1 MVSGIQEVS
10 MSKKLVLRYIFSTAL
25 LMILA
30 VAFSGCNFNPTFK
43 KENKR
48 TYLQVSVSS
57 VSSARATAI
66 PHFTDV
72 SEISDFTFTLSGKGP
87 GASTF
92 TALTD
97 DPTDNPSGEYA
108 GLSALTAAAFPIE
121 TGAWTFKLTATK
133 DGTVLN
139 SGEVSKTIGSGSNTI
154 SFSLKWDDTSL
165 DETKTGS
172 LSFTLDFSAAPNKDD
187 VKIVTGGLVNTATNT
202 TVCSETPI
210 LNRTTSPTVYTAT
223 YDSTTIP
230 ALATLSAGKYRIFIR
245 LYTKDGNT
253 NGQVLINTWTEL
265 AIITGG
271 QESTGSSTMNSLNEV
286 YTINWNLDGGSSS
299 VTLPECYTRLS
310 SDYDLPEVSKD
321 GYVFDG
327 WYTGANGTGKK
338 VETIAHGSTGIKNL
352 YANWIIKSFSV
363 NFNTGGGSTVASVST
378 NYGNL
383 PPRPETDPTHTDYAF
398 DDWYTDSD
406 YATVYDFETMPI
418 TETTTIYAHWVDTY
432 AQVGG
437 INYSTLE
444 RTCNAIK
451 TASSTDDISVVICKA
466 INASTE
472 LGKAATNGTIINAIK
487 NTTAKTVALSLK
499 DGVSITLPEDCSNMF
514 LECQKVSSFSFKG
527 FVTSGVT
534 SMNAMFSTCY
544 KLATIDFEGINTS
557 SVTDIS
563 SMFLYCSAISSLDL
577 SSFDTSNVTLM
588 WNVFFQCSNLESVN
602 VSSFNTSKVTGLPG
616 MFAYCE
622 KLQSLDLS
630 NFDTSKCTEMQQLFL
645 GCKNLTSLNVTS
657 FNTSIVESIPNMFED
672 CKKLTTLDLSSF
684 DTNNVS
690 SAFKLFKN
698 CQMLQTIIVSNK
710 FDLSKAK
717 NQNLDDNIFTDCA
730 ALEGGAGTSYI
741 DTNPTDSTY
750 AHIDESGNPG
760 YFTARPN
767 YARVG
772 TTYCS
777 NLSETISAI
786 SSAAATDDI
795 TITLFGDVTA
805 SDIGLSEST
814 GKIANAIH
822 DTSANSVKLIVDADA
837 NISLAENSYKMFYD
851 CTKLVSADLRG
862 FETTSV
868 TDMSYMF
875 AGCQKLVNV
884 NISSFDTSS
893 VTTMSHMF
901 NGCQLLKTLNFDTT
915 KFNTASVEIMDS
927 MFAACIKITSI
938 DVSHFNTSNVTTM
951 SAMFNG
957 CTALTEIDV
966 SSFDTSRVGS
976 MDEMFSGCIKL
987 TSLDLSSFD
996 TSSVTEMTQ
1005 MFQSDFALQTISV
1018 TQAFVTTAPG
1028 LSATNMFESCT
1039 KLVGGAGTPYNSSY
1053 VDATYARIDDPDNSK
1068 PGYFTGKPLGTKS
1081 SPDEVGD
1088 IVFNDGSAIP
1098 YTSGLT
1104 LNSLQK
1110 SNAVAVVFY
1119 AGTGLNDGGDTT
1131 TRILGMP
1138 FTKYQYQEKWC
1149 IDGAAAYDR
1158 KMESVQCTYNNTN
1171 GYTFTYDKDGRDSLE
1186 VMKDELENAGE
1197 TSDVDAESNYPAF
1210 YAAKNYGSST
1220 TATAGT
1226 KYENGWYLPT
1236 AAELYAVYQFWAS
1249 DDSPLDSIA
1258 ELVKGSDTTFLGDSG
1273 KTLMSASQNS
1283 LTTKDI
1289 IYVQFNTGGAS
1300 VAVDDK
1306 ASTYMYL
1313 CPIIQLNQ

>member
-1 MVSGIQEVS
+1 
-10 MSKKLVLRYIFSTAL
+10 MSKKLFLRYILSTAF
-25 LMILA
+25 LMML
-30 VAFSGCNFNPTFK
+30 VLAFSACDNMNSLSRPNN
-43 KENKR
+43 NKNNDKV
-48 TYLQVSVSS
+48 YLKVDVASVG
-57 VSSARATAI
+57 RTAI

-72 SEISDFTFTLSGKGP
+72 SEISDFRFKLFGKGP
-87 GASTF
+87 DDSSLTE
-92 TALTD
+92 LTD
-97 DPTDNPSGEYA
+97 SSEIYDLEALQGATFPTEPGEWTFE
-108 GLSALTAAAFPIE
+108 LTAS
-121 TGAWTFKLTATK
+121 K
-133 DGTVLN
+133 DGTEFT
-139 SGEVSKTIGSGSNTI
+139 SGEISKTISSGSNTI
-154 SFSLKWDDTSL
+154 SFELKWDDTSL
-165 DETKTGS
+165 DAAKTGS
-172 LSFTLDFSAAPNKDD
+172 LSFTLDFSAAPNKND
-187 VKIVTGGLVNTATNT
+187 VQTVTATLVNTA
-202 TVCSETPI
+202 S
-210 LNRTTSPTVYTAT
+210 
-223 YDSTTIP
+223 DSTTLSEQVILDRNDTP
-230 ALATLSAGKYRIFIR
+230 AVYVATYNSSTETALANLSAGKYRITLKLFGVD
-245 LYTKDGNT
+245 TATNT
-253 NGQVLINTWTEL
+253 NVLINTWTEL

-271 QESTGSSTMNSLNEV
+271 QESTGSSTINSLNEV

-310 SDYDLPEVSKD
+310 SDYHLPEVSKD

-327 WYTGANGTGKK
+327 WYTGANGTGTK
-338 VETIAHGSTGIKNL
+338 VETIAHGSTGTQNL
-352 YANWIIKSFSV
+352 YANWIIKSFMV

-398 DDWYTDSD
+398 DDWYTDTD
-406 YATVYDFETMPI
+406 YATVYDFETMTI
-418 TETTTIYAHWVDTY
+418 SGITTIYAHWVDTY

-499 DGVSITLPEDCSNMF
+499 DGVSITLPADCSNMF
-514 LECQKVSSFSFKG
+514 LECQKLSSFSFKG

-772 TTYCS
+772 STYCS

-805 SDIGLSEST
+805 SDIGTYET
-814 GKIANAIH
+814 TDKIVNAIH
-822 DTSANSVKLIVDADA
+822 DTSAKSVTLIVDADA
-837 NISLAENSYKMFYD
+837 NISLAANSYKMFYD

-862 FETTSV
+862 FDTTSV

-875 AGCQKLVNV
+875 AGCQKLVTV

-915 KFNTASVEIMDS
+915 KFNTASVEYMDL
-927 MFAACIKITSI
+927 MFATCNKLTSI
-938 DVSHFNTSNVTTM
+938 DVSHFNTSNVKTM
-951 SAMFNG
+951 SAMFNA
-957 CTALTEIDV
+957 CMALTEIDV
-966 SSFDTSRVGS
+966 TSFDTSKVGS
-976 MDEMFSGCIKL
+976 MDDMFSVCTKL

-996 TSSVTEMTQ
+996 TSSVTEMSS
-1005 MFQSDFALQTISV
+1005 MFESAIALQTISV
-1018 TQAFVTTAPG
+1018 TKAFVTTAPD
-1028 LSATNMFESCT
+1028 LSSTDMFEGCT
-1039 KLVGGAGTPYNSSY
+1039 NLIGGAGTPYNSSY
-1053 VDATYARIDDPDNSK
+1053 VDATYARIDDPTNSK
-1068 PGYFTGKPLGTKS
+1068 SGYFTGKPLGTKS

-1088 IVFNDGSAIP
+1088 IVFSDGSAIP
-1098 YTSGLT
+1098 YTSGMT
-1104 LNSLQK
+1104 LNSVQK

-1119 AGTGLNDGGDTT
+1119 AGKGLNDDGDTTT

-1138 FTKYQYQEKWC
+1138 FSKYSSQAKWC
-1149 IDGAAAYDR
+1149 IDGAEAYE
-1158 KMESVQCTYNNTN
+1158 KEMESVECVYSSESFI
-1171 GYTFTYDKDGRDSLE
+1171 YSFTGDKDGRDSLID
-1186 VMKDELENAGE
+1186 MKSELEEDGI
-1197 TSDVDAESNYPAF
+1197 TSDINTESNYPAF
-1210 YAAKNYGSST
+1210 YAAQNFGTSI
-1220 TATAGT
+1220 AAAAGT

-1236 AAELYAVYQFWAS
+1236 AAELYETYSLWRNGTLDAVCQ
-1249 DDSPLDSIA
+1249 
-1258 ELVKGSDTTFLGDSG
+1258 LVKGTNSDIAANDCFVTANQSSTGSS
-1273 KTLMSASQNS
+1273 TYM
-1283 LTTKDI
+1283 
-1289 IYVQFNTGGAS
+1289 IYFQYSSEHAS
-1300 VAVDDK
+1300 VAVESK
-1306 ASTYMYL
+1306 TATFVYVY
-1313 CPIIQLNQ
+1313 PIIQLNQ

>member
-1 MVSGIQEVS
+1 M
-10 MSKKLVLRYIFSTAL
+10 L
-25 LMILA
+25 
-30 VAFSGCNFNPTFK
+30 FK
-43 KENKR
+43 IYTLPVN
-48 TYLQVSVSS
+48 
-57 VSSARATAI
+57 
-66 PHFTDV
+66 
-72 SEISDFTFTLSGKGP
+72 SDP
-87 GASTF
+87 
-92 TALTD
+92 
-97 DPTDNPSGEYA
+97 DNPVISR
-108 GLSALTAAAFPIE
+108 
-121 TGAWTFKLTATK
+121 TGY
-133 DGTVLN
+133 
-139 SGEVSKTIGSGSNTI
+139 E
-154 SFSLKWDDTSL
+154 
-165 DETKTGS
+165 
-172 LSFTLDFSAAPNKDD
+172 
-187 VKIVTGGLVNTATNT
+187 
-202 TVCSETPI
+202 
-210 LNRTTSPTVYTAT
+210 
-223 YDSTTIP
+223 
-230 ALATLSAGKYRIFIR
+230 
-245 LYTKDGNT
+245 
-253 NGQVLINTWTEL
+253 
-265 AIITGG
+265 
-271 QESTGSSTMNSLNEV
+271 
-286 YTINWNLDGGSSS
+286 
-299 VTLPECYTRLS
+299 
-310 SDYDLPEVSKD
+310 
-321 GYVFDG
+321 FDG
-327 WYTGANGTGKK
+327 WYDNKECTGST
-338 VETIAHGSTGIKNL
+338 VLSIPQGSTGTKKF
-352 YANWIIKSFSV
+352 YAKWRIKSFTV
-363 NFNTGGGSTVASVST
+363 NFNTAGGSSVASSGV
-378 NYGNL
+378 NYGSFVA
-383 PPRPETDPTHTDYAF
+383 RPATDPTHTEYAF

-466 INASTE
+466 IDASTE

-487 NTTAKTVALSLK
+487 NTTANTVALSLK

-514 LECQKVSSFSFKG
+514 LECQKLSSFSFKG

-630 NFDTSKCTEMQQLFL
+630 NFDTSLCDAFQQMFL
-645 GCKNLTSLNVTS
+645 GCEKLTTLNITS
-657 FNTSIVESIPNMFED
+657 FDTSVATSITNMFD
-672 CKKLTTLDLSSF
+672 GCKELTTLDLSSF
-684 DTNNVS
+684 DTSNVASAS
-690 SAFKLFKN
+690 SLFNN
-698 CQMLQTIIVSNK
+698 CQKLQTIIVSNK
-710 FDLSKAK
+710 FDLTRAK
-717 NQNLDDNIFTDCA
+717 TEGLDNDLFVNCKVLT
-730 ALEGGAGTSYI
+730 GGAGTSYI

-805 SDIGLSEST
+805 SDIGTYETT
-814 GKIANAIH
+814 GKIVNAIH
-822 DTSANSVKLIVDADA
+822 DTSAKSVTLIVDADA
-837 NISLAENSYKMFYD
+837 NISLAANSYKMFYD

-862 FETTSV
+862 FDTTSV

-875 AGCQKLVNV
+875 AGCQKLVTV

-915 KFNTASVEIMDS
+915 KFNTASVEYMDL
-927 MFAACIKITSI
+927 MFATCNKLISI
-938 DVSHFNTSNVTTM
+938 DVSHFNTSNVKTM
-951 SAMFNG
+951 SAMFNA
-957 CTALTEIDV
+957 CMALTEIDV
-966 SSFDTSRVGS
+966 TSFDTSKVGS
-976 MDEMFSGCIKL
+976 MDDMFSVCTKL

-996 TSSVTEMTQ
+996 TSSVTEMSS
-1005 MFQSDFALQTISV
+1005 MFESAIALQTISV
-1018 TQAFVTTAPG
+1018 TKAFVTTAPD
-1028 LSATNMFESCT
+1028 LSSTGMFEGCT
-1039 KLVGGAGTPYNSSY
+1039 NLIGGAGTPYNSSY
-1053 VDATYARIDDPDNSK
+1053 VDATYARIDDLTNSK

-1088 IVFNDGSAIP
+1088 IVFSDGSAIP
-1098 YTSGLT
+1098 YTSGMT
-1104 LNSLQK
+1104 LNSVQK

-1119 AGTGLNDGGDTT
+1119 TGKGLNDDSDTTT

-1138 FTKYQYQEKWC
+1138 FEKCSEQLGWC
-1149 IDGAAAYDR
+1149 INGAGAYNKVISRLVCSYD
-1158 KMESVQCTYNNTN
+1158 NNIFE
-1171 GYTFTYDKDGRDSLE
+1171 GDKDGRDSLI
-1186 VMKDELENAGE
+1186 VMQSELAAAGADDS
-1197 TSDVDAESNYPAF
+1197 TTQSNYPAF
-1210 YAAKNYGSST
+1210 YAAKNYGSTT
-1220 TATAGT
+1220 TATAGS

-1236 AAELYAVYQFWAS
+1236 VAELYEVYQFWAS
-1249 DDSPLDSIA
+1249 NGSPLDSISA
-1258 ELVKGSDTTFLGDSG
+1258 LVKGSGTTFLGASG
-1273 KTLMSASQNS
+1273 NTLISATQNS
-1283 LTTKDI
+1283 TAKDFV
-1289 IYVQFNTGGAS
+1289 YVQFNSGSAS
-1300 VAVDDK
+1300 VAATDK
-1306 ASTYMYL
+1306 TEAYYYI